1 MLQSCAK
8 VNGFSSKRSSDDD
21 THEDEIDSQ
30 LIRTKCTL
38 RKLFFNDLDKEIWP
52 SENEK
57 INTEVEESI
66 SEETKKSST
75 GIVSEFSD
83 VYFVNEA
90 YSGKP

>member
-21 THEDEIDSQ
+21 TREDEIDSQ
-30 LIRTKCTL
+30 FIWTTCSL
-38 RKLFFNDLDKEIWP
+38 RKRFCNGLDKEIWP

-75 GIVSEFSD
+75 GIVSDFSD

-90 YSGKP
+90 CSGKP